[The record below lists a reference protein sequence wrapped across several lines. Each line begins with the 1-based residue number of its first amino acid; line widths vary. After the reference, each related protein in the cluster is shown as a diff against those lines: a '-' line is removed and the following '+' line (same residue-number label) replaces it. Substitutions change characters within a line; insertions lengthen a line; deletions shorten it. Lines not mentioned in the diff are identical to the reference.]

1 MKHPIRKLV
10 FIVVLIGGPLFLF
23 ERYRFY
29 RIEGTSMNYGLLEGD
44 IIVSDRHFKKIERGD
59 LLVADHADDAFKRLF
74 IKRCAALPGDRF
86 FQKERS
92 FYLQIEGDSLETQ
105 KLGRSHDLET
115 VSTKAGY
122 FIRDPYLKYYGIVHN
137 WRLKGPKV
145 LTTIPLTT
153 VEPDHY
159 YLLGDYRDNSEDSR
173 FFGAVP
179 RERIYSR
186 VICILKKPK
195 GWMELLKIKEAD

>member
-1 MKHPIRKLV
+1 MSKKITIV
-10 FIVVLIGGPLFLF
+10 VVLILGVLFLF
-23 ERYRFY
+23 DKYRLY

-44 IIVSDRHFKKIERGD
+44 IVLCDRHFDRIERGD
-59 LLVADHADDAFKRLF
+59 LLVADHEDDSLKRLF
-74 IKRCAALPGDRF
+74 IKRCAAVPGDRF

-92 FYLQIEGDSLETQ
+92 FYLQIGGDSLKTQ
-105 KLGRSHDLET
+105 KLGQSHDLEL
-115 VSTKAGY
+115 VSTRDGY
-122 FIRDPYLKYYGIVHN
+122 FIKDPFLKYYGVVHN
-137 WRLKGPKV
+137 WRLEGPKV

-179 RERIYSR
+179 RERIYSK
-186 VICILKKPK
+186 VIYILKRPK
-195 GWMELLKIKEAD
+195 AWMELLKIKEAD